1 MTRYRRRQRSR
12 WPRHSLA
19 LPERVVMLRAPKS
32 RVARASPRDIG
43 ANWSGRRMS
52 KAASVSANAL
62 ATATSELQ
70 GHRNQLQTLYAKP
83 FPMHRRGRMRKPLP
97 ISQQLD
103 VLRGYLRALEADCS
117 RASYDFNDH
126 WRKRKVCPFV
136 EELRW
141 RRIQHTR

>member
-1 MTRYRRRQRSR
+1 
-12 WPRHSLA
+12 
-19 LPERVVMLRAPKS
+19 MLRAPKS

-83 FPMHRRGRMRKPLP
+83 FSRCIDGGVCASRCQFRNNLMCFAAICARWKLIAVARRM
-97 ISQQLD
+97 ISMTT
-103 VLRGYLRALEADCS
+103 G
-117 RASYDFNDH
+117 ASEKYV
-126 WRKRKVCPFV
+126 RS
-136 EELRW
+136 
-141 RRIQHTR
+141 